1 MKQLLI
7 ICAAALLVGSC
18 TKDISEDLPG
28 KVRVQVRVQPEGTE
42 AVPVQ
47 ALSAVNENAIKD
59 VNLYLIDRINT
70 LYVHFYAAS
79 AALDFE
85 CAPGAYDLY
94 MIVNLHA
101 DMGNLTREQVEASTL
116 DAADSYE
123 DLPMTARERIDI
135 PLGVGTLTLP
145 PILVRRRAARIDFR
159 IDVAP
164 DVEDMTVHSVQ
175 AMCLPAQAPLFGNA
189 APTTFRD
196 GPLRKNP
203 QASAHFSGSMYMLP
217 NEQGTVPAI
226 RNQQQKSALY
236 APAHA
241 TWLRIRALRRGTIV
255 DIAVYLGENN
265 TSDFNVRANTAHTL
279 SISIRGDGLADTRI
293 HSYVAGV
300 QAACAVQPQEGFHTR
315 DLEDRVD
322 VRLSGDYASMGASCV
337 LKLEQGQ
344 ADAFSVNGVI
354 STSAT
359 VDLAAGSGT
368 ITVRYAPRMYTRDN
382 HLLRYSVTIYDRY
395 GEAARFL
402 VERSFAYVVKVY
414 LVWYDGPSRLM
425 GNVSS
430 PDALHVAEHSS
441 LSSVFSNFYCTA
453 EGCTLVAM
461 PDPGHRFKAW
471 IQWGEAGLLSDKNEY
486 AYYPLEAPDTIY
498 AYFE

>member
-7 ICAAALLVGSC
+7 ICAAALLTGSC
-18 TKDISEDLPG
+18 TKDITDDHPG
-28 KVRVQVRVQPEGTE
+28 KVRVQVRVQPEGAETIPVE
-42 AVPVQ
+42 AIP
-47 ALSAVNENAIKD
+47 ATKENAVSD

-85 CAPGAYDLY
+85 CVPGAYDLY
-94 MIVNLHA
+94 LIVNLHA
-101 DMGNLTREQVEASTL
+101 DKGNLTREQIEACTVE
-116 DAADSYE
+116 AADSYE
-123 DLPMTARERIDI
+123 DLPMTARERIDV
-135 PLGVGTLTLP
+135 PVGVGTLMLP
-145 PILVRRRAARIDFR
+145 PILVRRCVARIDFR

-164 DVEDMTVHSVQ
+164 EVEDMTVHSVQ
-175 AMCLPAQAPLFGNA
+175 AMSLPAQGLLFGGI
-189 APTTFRD
+189 PTTFRD
-196 GPLRKNP
+196 GPLWKNP
-203 QASAHFSGSMYMLP
+203 QPSGHFSGSMYMLP

-236 APAHA
+236 APTHA
-241 TWLRIRALRRGTIV
+241 TWLRIRALRRGTII

-279 SISIRGDGLADTRI
+279 AITIRGDGLADTRI

-300 QAACAVQPQEGFHTR
+300 QAAPAVQPQEGYHIR
-315 DLEDRVD
+315 DLDDRVE

-344 ADAFSVNGVI
+344 ADAFSVNGVM

-368 ITVRYAPRMYTRDN
+368 ISVRYAPRMYTCDN

-425 GNVSS
+425 GKVSS
-430 PDALHVAEHSS
+430 PDALHVAEHNS
-441 LSSVFSNFYCTA
+441 LSSVFSNFYCLA
-453 EGCTLVAM
+453 EGCTLVAT

-486 AYYPLEAPDTIY
+486 VYYPLEVPDTIY